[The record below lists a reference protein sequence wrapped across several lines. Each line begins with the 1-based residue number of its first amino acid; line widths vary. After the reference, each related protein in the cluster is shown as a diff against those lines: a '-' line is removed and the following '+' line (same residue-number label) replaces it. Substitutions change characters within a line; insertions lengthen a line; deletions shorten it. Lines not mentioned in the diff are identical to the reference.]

1 MKAVILFGHGARDI
15 RWREPFDR
23 LLGLWREQHQS
34 IAVELAFLEMMQ
46 PSLEEA
52 VTSLEA
58 RGAIEIKVVPVFFGQ
73 GGHLRND
80 FPLLLEACK
89 SNYPEIALSAT
100 PAVGEDLA
108 VLQAIVDF
116 GAKAFDDGTWKDKPK
131 VGDKIIIPSY
141 CGYILD
147 SKQSADGREY
157 RMILDR
163 DILLIKNE
171 EICQ

>member
-23 LLGLWREQHQS
+23 LLGFWREQHPS

-52 VTSLEA
+52 VASLVA
-58 RGAIEIKVVPVFFGQ
+58 RGASEIKVVPVFFGQ

-80 FPLLLEACK
+80 FPVLLASCQEK
-89 SNYPEIALSAT
+89 FPQITLSAT
-100 PAVGEDLA
+100 PAVGDDPA

-116 GAKAFDDGTWKDKPK
+116 GARA
-131 VGDKIIIPSY
+131 
-141 CGYILD
+141 L
-147 SKQSADGREY
+147 
-157 RMILDR
+157 
-163 DILLIKNE
+163 
-171 EICQ
+171 